1 MDFYDVI
8 KTRLSIRQYKQD
20 PVDDEKLARV
30 LEAAR
35 IAPSA
40 ANRQPWHY
48 IVVRDEATRRRLKDA
63 YDKEWFYTAPV
74 IICACGDTAKAW
86 VRKDGREYRDVDVSI
101 SFDHLVLAATAEGL
115 GTCWIAAFDP
125 KIVSEV
131 LGIPEGI
138 EPLLLT
144 PLGYPAVTAQPRE
157 RKALDEIV
165 HWERWTAS

>member
-8 KTRLSIRQYKQD
+8 KARLSIRQYKQN
-20 PVDDEKLARV
+20 PVEDEKLLRV

-40 ANRQPWHY
+40 ANRQPVHY
-48 IVVRDEATRRRLKDA
+48 IVVRDLETRRRLKDA
-63 YDKEWFYTAPV
+63 YDKDWFYTAPV
-74 IICACGDTAKAW
+74 IICACADRAKGW
-86 VRKDGREYRDVDVSI
+86 VRKDGREYVDVDVSI

-131 LGIPEGI
+131 LGIPDGI

-157 RKALDEIV
+157 RGAFDEVV
-165 HWERWTAS
+165 HWERWIAS